1 MNENIEFGLSVTP
14 RILRLP
20 AVRRR
25 TGLSRSSIYLRIS
38 QGRFPKQISLGE
50 RAVGWVESE
59 VNEWAEP
66 ADRSP
71 AERLGLKREGRD
83 RWPLT

>member
-1 MNENIEFGLSVTP
+1 MNKNIEHGSSVSP

-25 TGLSRSSIYLRIS
+25 TGLSRSSIYLRMS
-38 QGRFPKQISLGE
+38 QGRFPKPISLGE

-59 VNEWAEP
+59 VNDWLNRMIEASRQTQVRGEK
-66 ADRSP
+66 S
-71 AERLGLKREGRD
+71 G
-83 RWPLT
+83 